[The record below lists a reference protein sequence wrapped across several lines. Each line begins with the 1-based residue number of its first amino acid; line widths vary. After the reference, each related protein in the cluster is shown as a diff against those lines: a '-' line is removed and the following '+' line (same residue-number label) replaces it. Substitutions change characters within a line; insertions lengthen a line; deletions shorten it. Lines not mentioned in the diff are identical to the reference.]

1 MNEQANSSGNI
12 GVVGFS
18 HVTLQVSNLEQ
29 SLRFYCEKLQMKM
42 VHQGRTDAYLE
53 WGSAWIC
60 LLERPEIFP
69 IKLEQQHLHHCAFY
83 INEENFDIAVDLLR
97 KREIMLVKG
106 PIFRGGGK
114 SVYFHDPDKIML
126 ELHTSTLH
134 QRMSNW
140 T

>member
-1 MNEQANSSGNI
+1 MNENANLHENMR
-12 GVVGFS
+12 VTGFS
-18 HVTLQVSNLEQ
+18 HITLQVSNLEQ
-29 SLRFYCEKLQMKM
+29 SLRFYCEKLQMKL
-42 VHQGRTDAYLE
+42 VHQGRADAYLG

-69 IKLEQQHLHHCAFY
+69 IELERQYFHHCAFY
-83 INEENFDIAVDLLR
+83 MNEEDFDRAVELLR
-97 KREIMLVKG
+97 KKEITIVKG
-106 PIFRGGGK
+106 PILRGGGK
-114 SVYFHDPDKIML
+114 SIYFHDPDKIML